1 MHSWHK
7 DNLIAFIS
15 AVKLGTLPLSPLG
28 FTYFLELAY
37 SGHLRDCICNSFAP
51 RMLLLGLGIQS
62 YCSLSNSLYFSVNL
76 QERYQTVF
84 TSVILRG
91 KNVRALYISMVVIYV
106 LHIGYKSFHLLL
118 SVLRWGTTNV
128 LSRDSMTAIG
138 SAMTLWV
145 ACRNV
150 PR

>member
-7 DNLIAFIS
+7 DNVIAFIS
-15 AVKLGTLPLSPLG
+15 AVKLGILPLSPLG
-28 FTYFLELAY
+28 FTYFLEQAS
-37 SGHLRDCICNSFAP
+37 SGICYSFAP
-51 RMLLLGLGIQS
+51 RMLLCGSSIQS
-62 YCSLSNSLYFSVNL
+62 CYSLSNSLYFFSVNS
-76 QERYQTVF
+76 QERHRTAF
-84 TSVILRG
+84 ASVSLRG
-91 KNVRALYISMVVIYV
+91 KNVRALYISMLVIYV
-106 LHIGYKSFHLLL
+106 LQIGYKSFHLSL

-138 SAMTLWV
+138 SAMTLWA